1 VKKNKHPK
9 LEKDFRDFI
18 ELCNQHDIRYLVI
31 GGFAVSVHGYPR
43 GTKDLDICIE
53 ASEENAEK
61 MLVVLREFGMG
72 SLGLEK
78 KDFLTKGFFTQ
89 LGYEPVR
96 IDIMNEI
103 DGVSFEEAWQNRRSV
118 HYEEQLIHFIG
129 YHELLRMKVL
139 AGRPQDIADIAKLKA
154 RNKGK

>member
-1 VKKNKHPK
+1 VKKTNGPA

-18 ELCNQHDIRYLVI
+18 DLCNRFSIRYLVV
-31 GGFAVSVHGYPR
+31 GGFAVSIHGYPR

-53 ASEENAEK
+53 ASDENASK
-61 MLVVLREFGMG
+61 MISVLDEFGMG
-72 SLGLEK
+72 ALGLTKE
-78 KDFLTKGFFTQ
+78 DFLRRGFFTQ

-96 IDIMNEI
+96 IDIMNDI
-103 DGVSFEEAWQNRRSV
+103 DGVNFEEAWQNRRTV
-118 HYEEQLIHFIG
+118 EYEGQPIHFIG
-129 YHELLRMKVL
+129 YHELLRMKAL